1 MKHRRHRLWIIAATV
16 CALIVVPMARPAS
29 ADPEDDG
36 HSIEEELEIA
46 IEEFVEAEQE
56 LDVALERQEQLQET
70 IEQTKEAIE
79 VLTAEVNDFA
89 EIAYAN
95 GGLPSA
101 TAILA
106 TGSPD
111 SAIDGLSMVSYLG
124 ADSGRRLQELV
135 EARDSLAADEKALED
150 EVEAAEKAVDK
161 KEKAKNDLQREV
173 DEQSGPSGGDYG
185 SAEPAPRNP
194 DGSWPSES
202 CSVDDPTTDGCIT
215 ARMNHAFNQARA
227 AGFDRY
233 ASCYRPTEDGGEHP
247 RGRACDFSAQA
258 GGFGGVAGGGD
269 KTYGDNLAAWF
280 VNNADTLGVMYVIW
294 FNQFWDPANGWGPYS
309 GGNGTPSGDHTNHVH
324 VSMF

>member
-1 MKHRRHRLWIIAATV
+1 MRTGRRRSWVVVACVGVLLGATTAGPAA
-16 CALIVVPMARPAS
+16 
-29 ADPEDDG
+29 ADPEDDS

-56 LDVALERQEQLQET
+56 LDDALERQEELAED
-70 IEQTKEAIE
+70 IEQTKDAIE
-79 VLTAEVNDFA
+79 ELTVEVNDFA
-89 EIAYAN
+89 EMAYTS

-106 TGSPD
+106 AGSPET
-111 SAIDGLSMVSYLG
+111 AIDGMSIVTYLG
-124 ADSGRRLQELV
+124 ADSGRRLNELID
-135 EARDSLAADEKALED
+135 AQAKLAADEKALDD
-150 EVEAAEKAVDK
+150 EVEKAEKAFEK
-161 KEKAKNDLQREV
+161 KEKAKDDLQREV
-173 DEQSGPSGGDYG
+173 DAQNGPSGDYG

-202 CSVDDPTTDGCIT
+202 CSVDDPTTGGCIT
-215 ARMNHAFNQARA
+215 ARMSHALSQARA

-233 ASCYRPTEDGGEHP
+233 ASCYRSTEDGGEHP
-247 RGRACDFSAQA
+247 RGRACDMSAQA

-280 VNNADTLGVMYVIW
+280 VGNADTLGVMYVIW
-294 FNQFWDPANGWGPYS
+294 YNQFWDPANGWGPYS